1 MTSAWPSIDL
11 EVHRGGDVPD
21 SAALVQAT
29 TIREGRKACA
39 VRSYPSWVDDDQL
52 KALAAVTLRQSL
64 DDLFAAEPH
73 PKGQR

>member
-1 MTSAWPSIDL
+1 MTSVWPNIDL

-64 DDLFAAEPH
+64 DDLFARAQR
-73 PKGQR
+73 KGGKG